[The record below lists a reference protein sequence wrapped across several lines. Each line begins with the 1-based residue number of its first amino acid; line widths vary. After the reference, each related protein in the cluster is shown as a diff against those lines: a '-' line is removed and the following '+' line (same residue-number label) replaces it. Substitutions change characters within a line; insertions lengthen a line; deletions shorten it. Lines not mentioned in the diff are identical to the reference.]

1 MERPDFNIV
10 FVGAGNVASCLASAL
25 MQKGCR
31 IVQVYSRT
39 QESAQTLAR
48 KADCPYTT
56 DLTQISGEA
65 NLYIVSVKDDA
76 LDDVTA
82 RLACSGNPDALYAHT
97 AGSMP
102 MDVWKGKIRRYG
114 VLYPMQTFSKQRAV
128 DFSAVPFF
136 IEANSEE
143 DACLLKEVAGRV
155 SPKIYEASSEQR
167 RYLHIAAVF
176 ACNFTNHMYT
186 LCDRLLAAHGLPF
199 ESMLPLI
206 DETAR
211 KIHELPPLEAQTGP
225 ARRNDR
231 NVIGRHL
238 DILKKEAPELADL
251 YGMISRSIHTYEL
264 NNKMTSR

>member
-1 MERPDFNIV
+1 MKRPDFNIV
-10 FVGAGNVASCLASAL
+10 FVGAGNVASCLAPAL

-65 NLYIVSVKDDA
+65 DLYIVSVKDDV

-114 VLYPMQTFSKQRAV
+114 VLYPMQTFSK
-128 DFSAVPFF
+128 
-136 IEANSEE
+136 
-143 DACLLKEVAGRV
+143 ACLLKEVAGRV

-264 NNKMTSR
+264 NNKMTSK